1 MTLPDSAARDGGDQ
15 TARPQVTGPG
25 AINAAALEGFER
37 EFLSVPFEVQLLECE
52 RNAIAPYLREYLPLD
67 GLILEAGSGSGR
79 WVEWLH
85 QEGHQAIGLDWSPR
99 LSAVAASHSKGGY
112 FLAADMRAIP
122 LCNESVAGVVS
133 LGAIEHS
140 VEGPESALA
149 EYFRVLRP
157 GGIAVI
163 TVPNFSAFRRWV
175 SLARAPERWLRASST
190 LRRFVGK
197 AVGRRSLRAAKAR
210 TPRPWHAEFIHTEEG
225 WSFYE
230 YRMSREE
237 LEQVVAAAG
246 FEVVK
251 PFGIDDDQGLWH
263 TIGFNF
269 TGRWVGEPLTLRL
282 NIFGRMLRRIL
293 PYGQTCHMVGC
304 VAVRPTGAASSWG
317 CD

>member
-1 MTLPDSAARDGGDQ
+1 MKIGSASPLFVTKLLPWRDVEPGTALLVGRGGTDTTTLLRGLLQNGYHVAA
-15 TARPQVTGPG
+15 T
-25 AINAAALEGFER
+25 
-37 EFLSVPFEVQLLECE
+37 
-52 RNAIAPYLREYLPLD
+52 PLD
-67 GLILEAGSGSGR
+67 PLPEAGSGSGR

-85 QEGHQAIGLDWSPR
+85 REGQTIGLDWSPR

-175 SLARAPERWLRASST
+175 SVAREPVRWLRASPT

-197 AVGRRSLRAAKAR
+197 PVRRRSLRAVKAR
-210 TPRPWHAEFIHTEEG
+210 NPRP
-225 WSFYE
+225 
-230 YRMSREE
+230 E
-237 LEQVVAAAG
+237 LLRVPDESGA
-246 FEVVK
+246 
-251 PFGIDDDQGLWH
+251 
-263 TIGFNF
+263 TR
-269 TGRWVGEPLTLRL
+269 TGCRCHRL
-282 NIFGRMLRRIL
+282 
-293 PYGQTCHMVGC
+293 
-304 VAVRPTGAASSWG
+304 
-317 CD
+317 

>member
-1 MTLPDSAARDGGDQ
+1 MTLSDSAASDGGEQ
-15 TARPQVTGPG
+15 TARHQAAGPG
-25 AINAAALEGFER
+25 AISAAAREDFER
-37 EFLSVPFEVQLLECE
+37 AFLSVPFEVQLLECE
-52 RNAIAPYLREYLPLD
+52 TNAIVPYLREYLPMD
-67 GLILEAGSGSGR
+67 GLILDAGSGSGR

-85 QEGHQAIGLDWSPR
+85 REGQTIGLDWSPR

-175 SLARAPERWLRASST
+175 SVAREPVRWLRASPT

-197 AVGRRSLRAAKAR
+197 PVRRRSLRAVKAR
-210 TPRPWHAEFIHTEEG
+210 NPRP
-225 WSFYE
+225 
-230 YRMSREE
+230 E
-237 LEQVVAAAG
+237 LLRVPDESGA
-246 FEVVK
+246 
-251 PFGIDDDQGLWH
+251 
-263 TIGFNF
+263 TR
-269 TGRWVGEPLTLRL
+269 TGCRRHRL
-282 NIFGRMLRRIL
+282 
-293 PYGQTCHMVGC
+293 
-304 VAVRPTGAASSWG
+304 
-317 CD
+317 